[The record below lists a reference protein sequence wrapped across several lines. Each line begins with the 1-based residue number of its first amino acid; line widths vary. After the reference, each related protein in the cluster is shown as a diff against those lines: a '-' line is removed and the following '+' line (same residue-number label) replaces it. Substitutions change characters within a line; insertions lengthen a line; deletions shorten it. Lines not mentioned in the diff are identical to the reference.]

1 MTKFKLQTVLDY
13 RERLESLAQQAH
25 AEALEWENRLLAEL
39 TAKRRDLDALR
50 EEFEDLQ
57 RKGLDAYEFSLYSNH
72 IGHAMGQVADL
83 VERWEAAR
91 DEVEARRQALCVAGQ
106 ERQLL
111 DKLKEKYLNEA
122 YAEEQHKEALELD
135 EVAVRQF
142 RK

>member
-39 TAKRRDLDALR
+39 TAKRRDLDTLR

>member
-1 MTKFKLQTVLDY
+1 MAKFKLQTVLDY

-25 AEALEWENRLLAEL
+25 AEALDQENRLLGEL
-39 TAKRRDLDALR
+39 TARRRELDTLR

-72 IGHAMGQVADL
+72 IGYAMGQVAEL

-106 ERQLL
+106 ERQLME
-111 DKLKEKYLNEA
+111 KLKEKQLSEA
-122 YAEEQHKEALELD
+122 FAEEQHKEAVQLD
-135 EVAVRQF
+135 EVAIRQF

>member
-25 AEALEWENRLLAEL
+25 AEALDQENRLLGEL
-39 TAKRRDLDALR
+39 TAKRRELDTLR

-72 IGHAMGQVADL
+72 IGYALGQVAEL

-111 DKLKEKYLNEA
+111 DKLKEKQLSEA
-122 YAEEQHKEALELD
+122 FAEEQHKEAVQLD
-135 EVAVRQF
+135 EVAIRQF

>member
-1 MTKFKLQTVLDY
+1 MAKFKLQTVLDY

-25 AEALEWENRLLAEL
+25 AEALERENRLLEDL
-39 TAKRRDLDALR
+39 TAKRRELDRLR

-57 RKGLDAYEFSLYSNH
+57 RKGLDAFEFSLYSNH

-91 DEVEARRQALCVAGQ
+91 DEVERRRQALCVASQ

-111 DKLKEKYLNEA
+111 EKLKEKHRNEA
-122 YAEEQHKEALELD
+122 YAEELHKEAVQLD

>member
-1 MTKFKLQTVLDY
+1 MAKFKLQTVLDY

-25 AEALEWENRLLAEL
+25 AEALDQENRLLGEL
-39 TAKRRDLDALR
+39 TDRRRELDTLR

-57 RKGLDAYEFSLYSNH
+57 RKGLDAFEFSLYSNH
-72 IGHAMGQVADL
+72 IGHAMGQVAEL

-91 DEVEARRQALCVAGQ
+91 DEVEARRQALCVAAQ

-111 DKLKEKYLNEA
+111 EKLKEKQLSEA
-122 YAEEQHKEALELD
+122 YAEEQHKEAVQLD
-135 EVAVRQF
+135 EVAIRQF